1 MKIDSTKAREYL
13 LHCGALERLRLD
25 TSPDTVPGS
34 DLYAT
39 LRRIEIKAARLA
51 TAECN
56 GDATPEG
63 WEEKITAAVA
73 RVFGGKVPEGFFI
86 NGDPRGYTLKIRDTS
101 PVLETVPG
109 LSRDWGRYGILAP
122 DFA

>member
-1 MKIDSTKAREYL
+1 MKIDASKAREYL
-13 LHCGALERLRLD
+13 RHCETLAD
-25 TSPDTVPGS
+25 MIPGKYGPEI
-34 DLYAT
+34 YAA

-56 GDATPEG
+56 GDRTPEG

-122 DFA
+122 SFA

>member
-1 MKIDSTKAREYL
+1 MKIDASKAREYL
-13 LHCGALERLRLD
+13 RHCEALAYLNPPAFGPEM
-25 TSPDTVPGS
+25 
-34 DLYAT
+34 YAA

-63 WEEKITAAVA
+63 WEEKIAAAVA

-86 NGDPRGYTLKIRDTS
+86 NGDPRGYTLKIRDSS

-109 LSRDWGRYGILAP
+109 FSRDWGRYGILAP
-122 DFA
+122 SFA